1 MKIKPIIF
9 ENIQTSHTSFK
20 VNLHLDYNVTFI
32 IGDSGTGKSALFSLL
47 KEYATEEK
55 KLVCF
60 NYLDN
65 KRNYKTSIKNFK
77 NRLIV
82 IDNADILLDDNM
94 RSYIVTDDKNQ
105 YIIIGR
111 NPTGL
116 LLQQDEIYEI
126 ESRKIGDMTEF
137 SLKKSF

>member
-1 MKIKPIIF
+1 MKIKPIVF
-9 ENIQTSHTSFK
+9 SHIQTSHTSFR
-20 VNLHLDYNVTFI
+20 VNLDLDFNITFI
-32 IGDSGTGKSALFSLL
+32 IGDSGTGKSALFSFLE
-47 KEYATEEK
+47 EYATEEK
-55 KLVCF
+55 KLICY
-60 NYLDN
+60 NYLDHN
-65 KRNYKTSIKNFK
+65 KNYKSSIKKYK

-94 RSYIVTDDKNQ
+94 RRYIATDDKNQ

-116 LLQQDEIYEI
+116 FLQQDEIYELD
-126 ESRKIGDMTEF
+126 SRKNGDIIEM